1 MNRKKIFNIVMA
13 ILLVTSVIF
22 NIYFIFGDSMLNN
35 KSDQSSMEY
44 DGMSPTYG
52 KTSEESDSAQN
63 EAGLTEMLI
72 MNSSITITV
81 EDNKAKD
88 IEIRDYIKQH
98 KGKLISSY
106 DYQYGNLQK
115 VYTLQVKIPQELYD
129 DFMTYLK
136 GIGNVDSSTENS
148 YDVFDQYQDN
158 ALRIEMLENK
168 LARLYELLE
177 QAKDINDLIILEN
190 YISDTIYQIENLK
203 GMQDRLE
210 YESAYATVSITIK
223 PIVKEVLE
231 PSGLDGI
238 FSEAFT
244 SSLNA
249 FLKFIEWFIRILFF
263 TLPYALITGVGYLLY
278 KKFRRSH

>member
-22 NIYFIFGDSMLNN
+22 NIYFIFGDSMLGN
-35 KSDQSSMEY
+35 KSDQNSMEY
-44 DGMSPTYG
+44 DYMAPSYG
-52 KTSEESDSAQN
+52 KTGEESDAGQN

>member
-22 NIYFIFGDSMLNN
+22 NIYFIFGDSMLGN
-35 KSDQSSMEY
+35 KSDQNSMEY
-44 DGMSPTYG
+44 DYMAPSYG
-52 KTSEESDSAQN
+52 KTGEESDAGQN

-263 TLPYALITGVGYLLY
+263 TLPYALIAGVGYLLY

>member
-81 EDNKAKD
+81 EDNKTKD

-136 GIGNVDSSTENS
+136 GIGNVDSSSENS

-203 GMQDRLE
+203 GIQDRLE
-210 YESAYATVSITIK
+210 YETAYATVSITIK

-263 TLPYALITGVGYLLY
+263 TLPYALIAGVGYLVY
-278 KKFRRSH
+278 RKFRRSH

>member
-13 ILLVTSVIF
+13 VLLVTSVIF
-22 NIYFIFGDSMLNN
+22 NIYFIFGDSMLSN

-52 KTSEESDSAQN
+52 KTSEESDLAQN

-81 EDNKAKD
+81 EDNETKD
-88 IEIRDYIKQH
+88 LEIRDYIKQQ

-136 GIGNVDSSTENS
+136 GIGTVDSFSENS

-177 QAKDINDLIILEN
+177 QAKDINDLIVLEN

-203 GMQDRLE
+203 GIQDRLE
-210 YESAYATVSITIK
+210 YETAYATVSITIK
-223 PIVKEVLE
+223 PVVKEVLE

-263 TLPYALITGVGYLLY
+263 TAPYALIAGAGYLVY
-278 KKFRRSH
+278 KKFHRSH

>member
-22 NIYFIFGDSMLNN
+22 NIYFIFGDSMLGN
-35 KSDQSSMEY
+35 KSDQNSMEY
-44 DGMSPTYG
+44 DYMAPSYG
-52 KTSEESDSAQN
+52 KTGEESDAGQN

-106 DYQYGNLQK
+106 DYQYDNLQK

-136 GIGNVDSSTENS
+136 GIGNVDSSSENS

-263 TLPYALITGVGYLLY
+263 TLPYALIAGVGYLVY
-278 KKFRRSH
+278 RKFRRSH